1 MDATSRIQFGLRGI
15 ATELKE
21 RLLAVPVYQRSFAWT
36 KEQVAEFWTDL
47 RDALSNDPPE
57 YFLGTIVL
65 TRAGSNK
72 ATVIDGQQRLATTA
86 ILIAAIRD
94 EYRARGDDKRA
105 KIVQDDFLST
115 ADLTTA
121 TDVAKIQLN
130 SDDCRFFEQ
139 RIVCGVVTESPT
151 KQSHQLILDAYNY
164 VREEVT
170 SLCQAAGKAWEKQLT
185 AWISFLRDAAMAMV
199 LTVPTDADAYLI
211 FETLNDRGADLTI
224 ADLLKNYLFG
234 RAGTKLDAVRDGW
247 MQVLGALDISA
258 ENALFTT
265 FLRHY
270 WSSKHGAIRERE
282 LYKSIKSEPS

>member
-1 MDATSRIQFGLRGI
+1 
-15 ATELKE
+15 
-21 RLLAVPVYQRSFAWT
+21 
-36 KEQVAEFWTDL
+36 
-47 RDALSNDPPE
+47 
-57 YFLGTIVL
+57 
-65 TRAGSNK
+65 
-72 ATVIDGQQRLATTA
+72 
-86 ILIAAIRD
+86 
-94 EYRARGDDKRA
+94 
-105 KIVQDDFLST
+105 
-115 ADLTTA
+115 
-121 TDVAKIQLN
+121 
-130 SDDCRFFEQ
+130 
-139 RIVCGVVTESPT
+139 
-151 KQSHQLILDAYNY
+151 
-164 VREEVT
+164 
-170 SLCQAAGKAWEKQLT
+170 
-185 AWISFLRDAAMAMV
+185 MAMV